1 MWPDL
6 PYFARHSQTFVLGGL
21 WFLIIMAVA
30 GIVMLLQRAVATT
43 AAKKR
48 LVFLFLFSLFL
59 YHVLD
64 PANAHPG
71 TLAQVPKRD

>member
-48 LVFLFLFSLFL
+48 LVFFVSLFSFL
-59 YHVLD
+59 I
-64 PANAHPG
+64 PCSGPS
-71 TLAQVPKRD
+71 